1 LRPSII
7 TGMRETTPTAWTS
20 SPGIAETLGSA
31 GHRLTGP
38 RLAVAE
44 LVAAR
49 GGGHFTA
56 ADIAADTR
64 SRRSGVG
71 RATIFRT
78 IDLLLEIG
86 AIERIDLPD
95 GEHAY
100 VACQGVHHHHVVC
113 TGCGRS
119 TGVDDTELRAALGT
133 IGRATGYVIDDHR
146 LELYGRCPA
155 CRDPESPATRVGH
168 EEGQ

>member
-1 LRPSII
+1 MS
-7 TGMRETTPTAWTS
+7 ETTPAAWTS
-20 SPGIAETLGSA
+20 SAGIAVTLGGA
-31 GHRLTGP
+31 GHRLTAP
-38 RLAVAE
+38 RLAVAD

-56 ADIAADTR
+56 ADIAADVR
-64 SRRSGVG
+64 SRHSRIG

-78 IDLLLEIG
+78 IDLLVEIG

-100 VACQGVHHHHVVC
+100 VACQTQHHHHVVC

-119 TGVDDTELRAALGT
+119 TGVDDKELRAALGT

-155 CRDPESPATRVGH
+155 CRDAISWPTRTGR
-168 EEGQ
+168 ENKR